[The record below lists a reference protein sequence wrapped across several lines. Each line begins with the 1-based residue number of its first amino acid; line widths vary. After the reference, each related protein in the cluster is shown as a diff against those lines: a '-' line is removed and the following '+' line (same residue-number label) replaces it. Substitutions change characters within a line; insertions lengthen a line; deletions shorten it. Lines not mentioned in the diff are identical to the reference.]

1 MKKILKRKVQRSKKR
16 LLFLLRKY
24 IPDIRIELLNV
35 KSLYPGAIASYTLNH
50 KYDRG
55 FTDPVIYMPIKSLL
69 SAKTIDF
76 VVFHEIGHLIN
87 AKKHLTDYRKTAEFN
102 KKSDEIYYNYNQ
114 LHEYDADDFAVKVL
128 GLHKTVA
135 IMREFLELS
144 LKKYSKSK
152 KAIPSGIFKLKYRLL
167 RLECFLSESSNQ

>member
-1 MKKILKRKVQRSKKR
+1 MRKNLKRKVRRRKKR

-24 IPDIRIELLNV
+24 IPDIRIEILNV
-35 KSLYPGAIASYTLNH
+35 KSLYPGAIACYRLNH

-55 FTDPVIYMPIKSLL
+55 YTDPVIYMPIKSLL

-87 AKKHLTDYRKTAEFN
+87 AKKHLNDYRKTADFN
-102 KKSDEIYYNYNQ
+102 KKNDEIYYNYNQ

-135 IMREFLELS
+135 IMREYLDVA
-144 LKKYSKSK
+144 LKKYSPKSK
-152 KAIPSGIFKLKYRLL
+152 KQIPP
-167 RLECFLSESSNQ
+167 